1 MENDGNE
8 YIEIFEQRLGV
19 DSPEVFGNFSVRNAD
34 YIILR
39 LVESA
44 KESVSLFTDRIPG
57 EDGRLEEA
65 VRVAAE
71 NIVKNNPKG
80 ATGAIRIITVD
91 GEKHPGLVKSARET
105 NAQLHRRVVSVI
117 EAKHHGRKTIN
128 PYVVVDLRRY
138 RLEDSHKPFKGEPP
152 DILKSEVSCNNSTK
166 AVVLESSFNRL
177 WTSLKEKRNDT
188 ER

>member
-1 MENDGNE
+1 MENDENG

-19 DSPEVFGNFSVRNAD
+19 DSPEVFGNFSIENAD

-39 LVESA
+39 FVESA
-44 KESVSLFTDRIPG
+44 KESISLFTDRIPG
-57 EDGRLEEA
+57 EDGQLEEA

-80 ATGAIRIITVD
+80 ATEAIRIITVD

-105 NAQLHRRVVSVI
+105 NAKLHRRVVSVI
-117 EAKHHGRKTIN
+117 EAKHHGKKTIN

-138 RLEDSHKPFKGEPP
+138 RLEDSHKPFKGTPP
-152 DILKSEVSCNNSTK
+152 GIVKAEVCCNSSDK
-166 AVVLESSFNRL
+166 VVVLESSFNRL
-177 WTSLKEKRNDT
+177 WTSLKEKHNDA

>member
-1 MENDGNE
+1 MENDGNG

-39 LVESA
+39 FVESA

-57 EDGRLEEA
+57 EDVRLEEA

-71 NIVKNNPKG
+71 NIVKNNPKK
-80 ATGAIRIITVD
+80 ATEAIRIITVD

-117 EAKHHGRKTIN
+117 ETKYHGKKTIN
-128 PYVVVDLRRY
+128 PHVVVDLRRY
-138 RLEDSHKPFKGEPP
+138 RLENSHRPFNGAPP
-152 DILKSEVSCNNSTK
+152 EIVKAEVCCNGSGK
-166 AVVLESSFNRL
+166 ALILESWFNRL
-177 WTSLKEKRNDT
+177 WNSLKEKSNDT

>member
-1 MENDGNE
+1 MGNDVNG
-8 YIEIFEQRLGV
+8 YIEEFDQRLNV
-19 DSPEVFGNFSVRNAD
+19 ASPEVFGNFSVRNAD

-39 LVESA
+39 FVESA

-57 EDGRLEEA
+57 EDGQLNEA
-65 VRVAAE
+65 VRIAAE
-71 NIVKNNPKG
+71 NIVKNNPKK

-117 EAKHHGRKTIN
+117 EAKHHGKKNIN

-138 RLEDSHKPFKGEPP
+138 RLESSHRPFNGAPP
-152 DILKSEVSCNNSTK
+152 EIVKAEVCCNGSNK
-166 AVVLESSFNRL
+166 ALVLESSFNRL
-177 WTSLKEKRNDT
+177 WTSLKEKCNDN